1 MLLQKKIEFT
11 GHSAA
16 IYCIDGSGDFFF
28 TGSGDKFVAKW
39 NSTLG
44 TQEKFSIKLG
54 ESIFKLKLIN
64 NSQFIV
70 IGTSA
75 GSLHIVDLENKLEL
89 KHFIQHK
96 SAIFEICEN
105 TQNQQFYTS
114 DLDGNLAV
122 WDSKSFE
129 LIIFLPLNCGKIRK
143 ILIENDSF
151 FLACQNGEI
160 KQFDSS
166 TFNEIS
172 SFHAHEN
179 GTNALALAKSNPKI
193 LISAGKDGYLRFWD
207 RAANYLKKLE
217 IPAHNFGIYQIDFFN
232 DDKNFISISRDKS
245 IKLWDCDNW
254 KVLQKI
260 ERKHGGHSHAVNA
273 FWKKS
278 ESEFITVSDD
288 KRINNW
294 ELIVSKI

>member
-39 NSTLG
+39 NCKLG

-75 GSLHIVDLENKLEL
+75 GSIHIVDLINKQEL
-89 KHFIQHK
+89 KHYVQHK

-105 TQNQQFYTS
+105 KESNQFYTT
-114 DLDGNLAV
+114 DFDGNLAV
-122 WDSKSFE
+122 WDARTFE

-143 ILIENDSF
+143 ILVDNNSF

-179 GTNALALAKSNPKI
+179 GTNALAIAKSNPKI
-193 LISAGKDGYLRFWD
+193 LVSAGKDGFIRFWN
-207 RAANYLKKLE
+207 RNENFTKKLE

-232 DDKNFISISRDKS
+232 HGNNFVSVSRDKS
-245 IKLWDCDNW
+245 IKIWNCENW
-254 KVLQKI
+254 KVLRKI

-278 ESEFITVSDD
+278 ETEFITVSDD
-288 KRINNW
+288 KRINYW
-294 ELIVSKI
+294 ELSNLNH

>member
-207 RAANYLKKLE
+207 RAADYLKKLE